1 MALTG
6 NAMPENV
13 LIVTDSRGSLL
24 ERRIVSE
31 IAYRVALTDIG
42 WSNLFTSVIS
52 KNNAAEL
59 VQVSH
64 DSMQDDLAKML
75 FMEKLDEARPY
86 LDTGRIIEYSLKM
99 DPELNRALT
108 KGAAVDDAL
117 WGAYSRSMQGNS
129 WEGSLNYFGV
139 LVDEASRMGYPNV
152 IEVLF
157 HHKVI
162 AAEFGEPGDVPY
174 HLIGRGFVAEGARYI
189 VLTSYTYAMFLYS
202 DDPRKIYMANSY
214 IKDDVLPFF
223 NHGHT
228 IDAGTQHELMYYVA
242 KRGRDYFSQ
251 LLDNKIPGIKLI
263 KEFVPSADQ
272 YGPVVKIYSVLQN
285 K

>member
-174 HLIGRGFVAEGARYI
+174 HLIGRGFVAEGARWPLLDKHGNKTGSTAITIPAGLVPEEVRVAYAIALVEHEI
-189 VLTSYTYAMFLYS
+189 V
-202 DDPRKIYMANSY
+202 
-214 IKDDVLPFF
+214 
-223 NHGHT
+223 GHT
-228 IDAGTQHELMYYVA
+228 KLRLRDHPFDKVNPMDCIMSIPQSREQFVELVRQNRGVMLCGGCKAMAGV
-242 KRGRDYFSQ
+242 
-251 LLDNKIPGIKLI
+251 
-263 KEFVPSADQ
+263 
-272 YGPVVKIYSVLQN
+272 YS
-285 K
+285 